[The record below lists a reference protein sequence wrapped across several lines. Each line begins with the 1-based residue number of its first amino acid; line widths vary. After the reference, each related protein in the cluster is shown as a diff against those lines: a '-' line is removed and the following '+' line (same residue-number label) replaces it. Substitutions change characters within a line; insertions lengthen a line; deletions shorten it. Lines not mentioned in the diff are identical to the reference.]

1 MSSHSHEENLRVA
14 VLSVVKHDYV
24 PLGVIAHPRF
34 QPVVIADDATEPEW
48 VHQRNEELAAEL
60 GVPYVRDVERALSDF
75 GAQVAVVSSQPER
88 HCALSVRAAN
98 AGLHVVQDK
107 PMSTRLSEC
116 DRLVEAVERNK
127 VKFLMWNRNPMPA
140 VLRARQE
147 IESGTIG
154 SPFAVHVDFYF
165 ASDQGPP
172 KGSRRPEDKPINW
185 LEAQI
190 AAHPDGRDGG
200 VGIEPMGELKI
211 EGIYP
216 LGYIRA
222 LTGADVERV
231 FARTTAHFHQL
242 HFDNGVEDL
251 ATVTLEMERGILGTL
266 AIGRIGAAG
275 HPDGSYIKIHVL
287 GSEGALVVNEA
298 LPEISIYHREPQGV
312 QARNFRVAGDYE
324 YLLMEDL
331 LHAIETD
338 GTTMLDARAGRAIC
352 ATVEAAIESGRSGKP
367 VDVA

>member
-34 QPVVIADDATEPEW
+34 QPVVVADDATEPEW

-211 EGIYP
+211 EGIDP

-251 ATVTLEMERGILGTL
+251 ATVLKPVRVGSVRGAPPRRKDVDL
-266 AIGRIGAAG
+266 AVGPPDRRTVPDSPTVSGEIEDAAAG
-275 HPDGSYIKIHVL
+275 SEVQGGRVHHAPIRHGL
-287 GSEGALVVNEA
+287 SEGSSGAGTPSQPTRCQG
-298 LPEISIYHREPQGV
+298 PEQG
-312 QARNFRVAGDYE
+312 QGIR
-324 YLLMEDL
+324 
-331 LHAIETD
+331 
-338 GTTMLDARAGRAIC
+338 
-352 ATVEAAIESGRSGKP
+352 RS
-367 VDVA
+367 